1 MVSGVELPRPLV
13 NRQRGITLIEAAIVV
28 IVVGLLLGGVMAGQ
42 QLVRSAHVI
51 RIINQLD
58 AYQVAI
64 LAFTDRYGR
73 LPGDYHQASVH
84 IRCIAVCLNGN
95 GNQRVEA
102 SAIPV
107 AGSEVHEELL
117 VWSHLA
123 GAGLISGGYVASKG
137 AAEAT
142 PQNSPVNLAMRYWSF
157 VFDANFGT
165 VPAGTP
171 RHNLKTGNQIHV
183 DYLAMIDAK
192 IDDGFPNSG
201 VFRFSGFSQDD
212 LEPAGDAAEAP
223 DCTSGPGTGAAWN
236 VFNDTTNC
244 AAARLF

>member
-1 MVSGVELPRPLV
+1 
-13 NRQRGITLIEAAIVV
+13 
-28 IVVGLLLGGVMAGQ
+28 MAGQ
-42 QLVRSAHVI
+42 QLVRSAHAI

-64 LAFTDRYGR
+64 LAFTERYGR

-84 IRCIAVCLNGN
+84 ISCMAACLNGN
-95 GNQRVEA
+95 GNQRVEV

-123 GAGLISGGYVASKG
+123 GAGLISGSYPAWEG

-142 PQNSPVNLAMRYWSF
+142 PQNSPVNLSMRYWSF
-157 VFDANFGT
+157 MFDGNFGT

-183 DYLAMIDAK
+183 EYLAL

-212 LEPAGDAAEAP
+212 LKPAGGAVAAP
-223 DCTSGPGTGAAWN
+223 NCTSGSGTGAAWN
-236 VFNDTTNC
+236 VFNGTANC
-244 AAARLF
+244 GAARLF